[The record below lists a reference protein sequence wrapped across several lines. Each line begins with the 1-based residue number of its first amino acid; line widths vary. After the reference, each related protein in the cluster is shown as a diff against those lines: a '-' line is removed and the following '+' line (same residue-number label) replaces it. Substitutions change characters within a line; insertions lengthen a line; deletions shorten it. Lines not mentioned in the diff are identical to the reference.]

1 MSKTL
6 FITTKNIDYI
16 RNTQEIRMLQEQG
29 KQVDLLYSALKNYPL
44 RMMELYLRLLFL
56 SVKRY
61 DEIFIGFEPQLIL
74 PFWWWKFRGKPVTID
89 FFISVYDTFVND
101 RKKLRDGSVLARLSH
116 WVDTVTFLRADHIIV
131 DTKADQTYFCEEFG
145 RGNESVE
152 VLYLDADT
160 SLFYPR
166 ESVRPEKLFGRYVVL
181 YFGSILPLQGVD
193 VILEALKQLKDDDR
207 FYFYMI
213 GPMGKK
219 ITPVTS
225 DNIEYIEWLPQ
236 DQLAE
241 YISYADLCLAG
252 HFSGSIDK
260 ARRTIPGKAYIY
272 RAMEKPIILGDSPAN
287 HELFSEHDDG
297 VFFVTMGD
305 PVALANKIVEIKNAK
320 TVD

>member
-1 MSKTL
+1 MTL

-16 RNTQEIRMLQEQG
+16 RNTQEIRMLKDQG
-29 KQVDLLYSALKNYPL
+29 KQVDVLCSELKYYPL

-56 SVKRY
+56 SVKKY

-101 RKKLRDGSVLARLSH
+101 RKKLKAGSVLAKISH
-116 WVDTVTFLRADHIIV
+116 WVDTVTYHRADHIIV
-131 DTKADQTYFCEEFG
+131 DTKADQEYFCEEFG

-160 SLFYPR
+160 TLFYPR
-166 ESVRPEKLFGRYVVL
+166 ESVRPEKLLGRYVVL

-193 VILEALKQLKDDDR
+193 VILEALNQLKGNDQ

-219 ITPVTS
+219 VKPVIS

-236 DQLAE
+236 AQLAE

-272 RAMEKPIILGDSPAN
+272 RAMDKPIILGDGSAN
-287 HELFSEHDDG
+287 HELFTEHDDDI
-297 VFFVTMGD
+297 FFVKMGD
-305 PVALANKIVEIKNAK
+305 PTALAKKIMEIKNAK
-320 TVD
+320 TIN